1 MLYRK
6 LGKTGLIVS
15 ELGLGCASYWGKAIF
30 SEADAIRLVYAAVDR
45 GVTFFDTGASY
56 SRGNAEPRLG
66 RALAGLSNRHDLVVS
81 TKAGS
86 YADSRNRRREDY
98 SAQGVRRTVEASL
111 KRLGLD
117 AIPLLHLHGPKIGQL
132 TPDLLETLQRLMD
145 EGKVR
150 HLSVNSH
157 DMSVIEHVATVPQ
170 FGAVMIDY
178 SVLRPEREGIMRRL
192 VEANI
197 GVLAG
202 TSLGGGF
209 FRAGSFAVRGLQD
222 LWYIARAAKR
232 FRAEIWRG
240 LKFDQSISTE
250 AALAWVLANKDVSCA
265 VFGTT
270 RMGHLMS
277 NLRATGLP
285 LDADTLRVIQRAQSA
300 FGKNGPAASL
310 QAK

>member
-1 MLYRK
+1 MLYRR
-6 LGKTGLIVS
+6 LGKTELIVS

-30 SEADAIRLVYAAVDR
+30 SEADAVRLVHTAVDR

-56 SRGNAEPRLG
+56 SGGNAEPRLG
-66 RALAGLSNRHDLVVS
+66 RALADLSNKHDLVVS
-81 TKAGS
+81 TKAGTYS
-86 YADSRNRRREDY
+86 DDRNKRREDY

-117 AIPLLHLHGPKIGQL
+117 TIPLLHLHGPEIHQL
-132 TPDLLETLQRLMD
+132 TPDLLETLQRLIE

-157 DMSVIEHVATVPQ
+157 NMSVIEHAATLPL

-178 SVLRPEREGIMRRL
+178 SVFRPEREKIIRRL
-192 VEANI
+192 AEARI

-209 FRAGSFAVRGLQD
+209 FRPGSFAVRGLQD
-222 LWYIARAAKR
+222 LWYIARAAKS
-232 FRAEIWRG
+232 FRSEIWRG
-240 LKFDQSISTE
+240 LKFDRPISPE
-250 AALAWVLANKDVSCA
+250 AALAWVLTNKDVSCA

-270 RMGHLMS
+270 RIDHLMS
-277 NLRATGLP
+277 NLRASELP
-285 LDADTLRVIQRAQSA
+285 LDDNTSQIIQRAQSA
-300 FGKNGPAASL
+300 FR
-310 QAK
+310 

>member
-1 MLYRK
+1 MLYRR
-6 LGKTGLIVS
+6 LGKTDLIVS

-30 SEADAIRLVYAAVDR
+30 SEADAVRLVHAAVDR

-66 RALAGLSNRHDLVVS
+66 RALASLGNKHDLVVA

-86 YADSRNRRREDY
+86 YTDTRHKRREDF

-117 AIPLLHLHGPKIGQL
+117 AIPLLHLHGPKIHQL
-132 TPDLLETLQRLMD
+132 TPDLLDTLQRLKY

-150 HLSVNSH
+150 HLSVNSF
-157 DMSVIEHVATVPQ
+157 DMSVIEHVATLSQ

-178 SVLRPEREGIMRRL
+178 NVFRPEREEIIRWL
-192 VEANI
+192 AEAKI

-202 TSLGGGF
+202 MPLGGGF
-209 FRAGSFAVRGLQD
+209 FEPSRFAVRGLQD
-222 LWYIARAAKR
+222 LWYIARAAKS
-232 FRAEIWRG
+232 FRSEIWRG
-240 LKFDQSISTE
+240 LKFDGPISTE

-270 RMGHLMS
+270 RMDHLMS
-277 NLRATGLP
+277 NLGASELH
-285 LDADTLRVIQRAQSA
+285 LDADTSRIIQRAQQRLR
-300 FGKNGPAASL
+300 K
-310 QAK
+310 Q